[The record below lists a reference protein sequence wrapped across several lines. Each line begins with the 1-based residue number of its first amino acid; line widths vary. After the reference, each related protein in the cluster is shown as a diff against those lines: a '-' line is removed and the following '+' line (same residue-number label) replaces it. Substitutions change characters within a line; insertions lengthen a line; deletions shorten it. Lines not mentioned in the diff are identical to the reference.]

1 MLTSLTELASASLFV
16 GLVDQAPE
24 ARRAC
29 TSVQAE
35 APLRRHS
42 LAREQRA
49 AGDDSGQ
56 LDADAAR
63 IRHDLPRIDDTRALP
78 GPRSERVRGFH

>member
-16 GLVDQAPE
+16 GLVAQAPE
-24 ARRAC
+24 ARRGCYNVHA
-29 TSVQAE
+29 A

-49 AGDDSGQ
+49 AGEVPDW
-56 LDADAAR
+56 LDAAAAR